1 MKRSLILA
9 SCLFTLVSVASAQR
23 GLDTLSLRSLFHE
36 PYLAGVRPEFQR
48 FTPDLRAIQFTWN
61 DSALIGNKTFQVN
74 LDGSG
79 LRHLAERPEPGTVSP
94 DGKRAVFNERGTL
107 MIGNADGSNQRV
119 LFSSDR
125 PAFSPVWSADG
136 THIAFLHEGDVW
148 TVEVAAAS
156 VRRITRKK
164 PEEPNFQIR
173 SWADGNRR
181 LLLTTFDGS
190 AQRDIHF
197 PEYAGKFV
205 TPGTVRRGFGTT
217 TVYLADVQ
225 TRTLRRL
232 TEGQISLRAT
242 PVSASGRYVGIDQT
256 DVWQKRREIGVFDL
270 TDASYTPVFVDS
282 TEGWIFSTVT
292 DLRFLPKSDLLTF
305 TSERSG
311 FNHLYTVK
319 PDGAGLTQHTTGDWE
334 VTWYHWLDA
343 ATVLYVST
351 QVDPG
356 ERHVYRL
363 DTARNTVRQLT
374 TETAFR
380 QDFRI
385 SADNRHLVYGKTYF
399 NTPTDLFVMDL
410 RRPERE
416 VRLTNSIPERFKQV
430 RWLQPDYVRFTGRD
444 GVTKLSMEVI
454 HPPVLEPGKQYPVV
468 VFVHGAGSL
477 QNVYKGWSQNYWREY
492 LFHQWLAMRGYVVI
506 EVDFRHSLH
515 YGRKF
520 REDVTGWM
528 GRYELEDI
536 IDGIDE
542 VAKRGTIDVNRV
554 GIYGGSYGGFM
565 ALYAL
570 HHAPDRFHAGAA
582 LRAVTNWENYY
593 YANPGYTGPRLG
605 HPDLDRE
612 NYLRSSPLTFADSL
626 TRPVLILHGLIDDN
640 VGFQDAMQYIERLIQ
655 SGNETFDLM
664 VYPTERHS
672 FTQPAAWYD
681 EYRRIAALFDR
692 WLKE

>member
-1 MKRSLILA
+1 MKLVILLW
-9 SCLFTLVSVASAQR
+9 LFQVP
-23 GLDTLSLRSLFHE
+23 GLDTLSLKSLFHE
-36 PYLAGVRPEFQR
+36 PYIAGVRPQFER
-48 FTPDLRAIQFTWN
+48 FTQDNRAIQFAWN
-61 DSALIGNKTFQVN
+61 DSALIGTKHYQVN

-79 LRHLAERPEPGTVSP
+79 LRELAERPEPGTVSP
-94 DGKRAVFNERGTL
+94 DGRRAVFNERGTL
-107 MIGNADGSNQRV
+107 MIGNADGSGKRV
-119 LFSSDR
+119 LFSADR

-148 TVEVAAAS
+148 TVDVAATS

-164 PEEPNFQIR
+164 PEEPAFQIR
-173 SWADGNRR
+173 SWADGNRK
-181 LLLTTFDGS
+181 LVLTAFDGS
-190 AQRDIHF
+190 EQRDIYF

-205 TPGTVRRGFGTT
+205 TPGNVRRGFGTT
-217 TVYLADVQ
+217 TVYLADVE
-225 TRTLRRL
+225 TRALRRL
-232 TEGQISLRAT
+232 LEGQISLRAT
-242 PVSASGRYVGIDQT
+242 PVSASGRFVGIDHT

-270 TDASYTPVFVDS
+270 ADGAYTAVFTDS
-282 TEGWIFSTVT
+282 TEGWIFSGFQ
-292 DLRFLPKSDLLTF
+292 DLRFLPASDRLTF
-305 TSERSG
+305 TSEQSG
-311 FNHLYTVK
+311 FNHLYTVN
-319 PDGAGLTQHTTGDWE
+319 PDGSGLTQHTSGDWE
-334 VTWYHWLDA
+334 VTWSHWLDA
-343 ATVLYVST
+343 GTVLYAST

-356 ERHVYRL
+356 ERHVYRM
-363 DTARNTVRQLT
+363 DIGRKTVRQLT
-374 TETAFR
+374 SETAFR
-380 QDFRI
+380 QNFTVSDDGRY
-385 SADNRHLVYGKTYF
+385 LVYGKSYF
-399 NTPTDLFVMDL
+399 NTPTDLFLMDL

-416 VRLTNSIPERFKQV
+416 VRLTNTIPARFRQV
-430 RWLQPDYVRFTGRD
+430 KWLQPEYVRFTGRD

-454 HPPVLEPGKQYPVV
+454 HPPVLEPGKKYPVV

-506 EVDFRHSLH
+506 EVDFRHSLF

-528 GRYELEDI
+528 GKYELEDI

-554 GIYGGSYGGFM
+554 GVYGGSYGGFM

-605 HPDLDRE
+605 HPDRDRE

-626 TRPVLILHGLIDDN
+626 SRPVLILHGLIDDN
-640 VGFQDAMQYIERLIQ
+640 VGFQDAMQYVERLIQ
-655 SGNETFDLM
+655 SGNENFDLM

-672 FTQPAAWYD
+672 FVRPAAWYD
-681 EYRRIAALFDR
+681 EYRRIYELWER
-692 WLKE
+692 ELR